1 MAGHSQFKNI
11 MHRKGR
17 QDKERSK
24 AFAKLSREQ
33 PTAAELERAQN
44 SHEAGFLDGLEPTLR
59 RAIQLAGYDV
69 QAHDPDYFAKDL
81 ARYRAVTAAQVQ
93 AAAKKYLAPNA
104 RLVLTISPGK
114 KVVSK

>member
-1 MAGHSQFKNI
+1 MTTRPTVFLVDDDVAVL
-11 MHRKGR
+11 KGLG
-17 QDKERSK
+17 SLLG
-24 AFAKLSREQ
+24 A
-33 PTAAELERAQN
+33 
-44 SHEAGFLDGLEPTLR
+44 
-59 RAIQLAGYDV
+59 AGYDV

-104 RLVLTISPGK
+104 RVVLTISPGK